1 MAVLLWQKY
10 LEGCTEALETLI
22 AYNVEDTVNLEKLMV
37 YYYNYNVNELSF
49 PYLVLEEPRKK
60 IQISSRIY
68 PEVINEIRYEK
79 LRFFKEREG
88 LIW

>member
-1 MAVLLWQKY
+1 
-10 LEGCTEALETLI
+10 
-22 AYNVEDTVNLEKLMV
+22 MV